1 MKNLWLVLAFL
12 CATCTLGFGQ
22 DLINNTL
29 AGKRYPKV
37 EMNLKPTVQL
47 IQERKALQGQLRE
60 VDLFRLSNNRSK
72 ANLQDWVLDPILL
85 ELDAQDGTNA
95 VAFGWKVGAFGF

>member
-22 DLINNTL
+22 DLITNTL

-37 EMNLKPTVQL
+37 EQDLKPTVQL
-47 IQERKALQGQLRE
+47 IQERKALEGKLTE
-60 VDLFRLSNNRSK
+60 VDLFRLSNNRSQ
-72 ANLQDWVLDPILL
+72 ATPQ
-85 ELDAQDGTNA
+85 E
-95 VAFGWKVGAFGF
+95 